1 MANRSLPIWPV
12 MIWSAGGFAGA
23 GKGRTF
29 FSFSVLFIAFL
40 GPGGSPPGA
49 ALLGL
54 RADGVHRSRWTR
66 RYLRLARGRSS
77 APSDVFR
84 MCSPAVQIGLAF
96 RWQRRDP
103 WHDRD
108 KPHRQEKP

>member
-1 MANRSLPIWPV
+1 
-12 MIWSAGGFAGA
+12 MILSAGGFAGA

-29 FSFSVLFIAFL
+29 FSFSVFFIAFL

-54 RADGVHRSRWTR
+54 RADGVHRSRGTR
-66 RYLRLARGRSS
+66 VYLRLARDRSS
-77 APSDVFR
+77 ASSNVVKI
-84 MCSPAVQIGLAF
+84 SSAAVQMGLAF
-96 RWQRRDP
+96 RWQRSDP
-103 WHDRD
+103 CHDRD

>member
-84 MCSPAVQIGLAF
+84 MGSPAVQIDLLFAGSGVIHVMTAINL
-96 RWQRRDP
+96 
-103 WHDRD
+103 
-108 KPHRQEKP
+108 